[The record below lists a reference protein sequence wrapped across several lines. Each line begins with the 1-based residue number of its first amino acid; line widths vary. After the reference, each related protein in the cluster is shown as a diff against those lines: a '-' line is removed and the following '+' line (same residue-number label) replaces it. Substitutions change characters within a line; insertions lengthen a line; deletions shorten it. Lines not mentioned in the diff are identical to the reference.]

1 MFHPGGSIA
10 GEGATP
16 LGKLFAILPMAGFL
30 ACVPV
35 FVALP
40 FIAGA
45 GLGVVIHGT
54 ASIREG
60 ALPWLVPICVGALMA
75 SLALDPLV
83 DTVADR
89 FLPGN
94 RLVAGA
100 AGVPPDGQAIS
111 GKVQGTAAIA
121 CGAGCPGTAGDSHVE
136 RQTSLGGRAPAGR
149 RETFLERRLGAVAST
164 PAVQKLLV
172 SQLLQVGADHRHQ

>member
-1 MFHPGGSIA
+1 M
-10 GEGATP
+10 
-16 LGKLFAILPMAGFL
+16 GKLFAILPMAGFL

-40 FIAGA
+40 FIA
-45 GLGVVIHGT
+45 GVVIHGT

-83 DTVADR
+83 DMVADR

-94 RLVAGA
+94 RLVTGA

-121 CGAGCPGTAGDSHVE
+121 CGAGCPGTAADSHVE
-136 RQTSLGGRAPAGR
+136 RQTSLGAGR
-149 RETFLERRLGAVAST
+149 RLDAGKRS
-164 PAVQKLLV
+164 
-172 SQLLQVGADHRHQ
+172 